1 MLSYANEYMKP
12 FNDISSVI
20 TELQNALACASHI
33 FELLEAEPESADS
46 ANELT
51 DIKGEVT
58 IDNVSF
64 RYDPSKELIRNFNL
78 NVTPGMRIAIVGPTG
93 CGKTTLI
100 NLLMR
105 FYDVQSGSISI
116 DEQNIQEISRH
127 SLRHS
132 FGMVLQDTWIKSGT
146 VRENICIGK
155 PDATDEEILEAA
167 KRSHSLGFIRR
178 LNG

>member
-1 MLSYANEYMKP
+1 MKP

-64 RYDPSKELIRNFNL
+64 SYDPSKELIRDFNL

-132 FGMVLQDTWIKSGT
+132 FGMVLRDCP
-146 VRENICIGK
+146 REYLYRK
-155 PDATDEEILEAA
+155 A
-167 KRSHSLGFIRR
+167 
-178 LNG
+178 